1 MPAKKTINK
10 KATSKKAASSKLP
23 SAAIKVRVTLL
34 YTKPPIWREFLVSP
48 AMKLSHFCGLLQAG
62 MGWEGGH
69 LDELVKGRERYAA
82 PSPFG
87 EDEFDEDTKQASKF
101 KVSDVLSKKG
111 SKCHY
116 LYDFGDSWEHE
127 ITVIETGL
135 THAGKLPV
143 CVAGARACPPEDCGG
158 NPGYEDLCEAMKNKK
173 HPERES
179 LIEWL
184 GEVYDPEAFDLA
196 EVNQRLC

>member
-1 MPAKKTINK
+1 MPAKKTTAK
-10 KATSKKAASSKLP
+10 KAASKKAASSKLP
-23 SAAIKVRVTLL
+23 SEAIKVRVELL
-34 YTKPPIWREFLVSP
+34 YTNPPIWREVLVSP
-48 AMKLSHFCGLLQAG
+48 AMKLTHFCRLLQDV
-62 MGWEGGH
+62 MGWVGGH
-69 LDELVKGRERYAA
+69 LDQLIKGRERYTS
-82 PSPFG
+82 PSPF
-87 EDEFDEDTKQASKF
+87 EPDDPDDDAKPASKF
-101 KVSDVLSKKG
+101 KVSDVLTRKG

-158 NPGYEDLCEAMKNKK
+158 NLGYEDLCAAMTDKK
-173 HPERES
+173 HPEREN

-184 GEVYDPEAFDLA
+184 GEVYDPEAFDLD